1 MKKPA
6 SLPNAG
12 HSGAAAIDSIPLV
25 DRINSL
31 HREVEALSEQI
42 IFKARDAGE
51 LLDHARNL
59 VKHGEWRPWLEANF
73 DGSLVTAWRYRRIYK
88 RWDVLAKVSRV
99 NDLSIRE
106 ALKLV
111 RYGYESRGA

>member
-1 MKKPA
+1 MQKAPLDK
-6 SLPNAG
+6 SE
-12 HSGAAAIDSIPLV
+12 AAQGSAEASIPLI

-31 HREVEALSEQI
+31 HHEIEELSEQI

-59 VKHGEWRPWLEANF
+59 VKHGEWRVWLEANF
-73 DGSLVTAWRYRRIYK
+73 DGSFSTAWRYRRIYR
-88 RWDVLAKVSRV
+88 RWDVLSKVSRV

-106 ALKLV
+106 ALKIA
-111 RYGYESRGA
+111 RYGYESRGV

>member
-1 MKKPA
+1 MKRAPLDK
-6 SLPNAG
+6 SE
-12 HSGAAAIDSIPLV
+12 AARGSATEIIPLV
-25 DRINSL
+25 DRINNL
-31 HREVEALSEQI
+31 HHEIEELSGQI

-73 DGSLVTAWRYRRIYK
+73 DGSFSTAWRYRRIYK
-88 RWDVLAKVSRV
+88 RWDVVSNVSRV

-106 ALKLV
+106 ALKLA